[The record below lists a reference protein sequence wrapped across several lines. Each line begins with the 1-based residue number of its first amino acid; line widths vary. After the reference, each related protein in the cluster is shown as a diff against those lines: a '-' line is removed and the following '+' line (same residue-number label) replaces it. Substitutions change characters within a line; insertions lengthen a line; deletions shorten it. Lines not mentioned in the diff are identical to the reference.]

1 MNHGRQQELDFPRG
15 EQLAL
20 LRAAVLPATVRT
32 KHGGVRGSLLKSV
45 LKAID
50 DHGRGR
56 QCYVKA
62 KTLAIEVGCSLPHIK
77 RAIEAL
83 ESMSL
88 ICRERK
94 RTPKGPPCNHYWIV
108 WNELAL
114 LDSRHAARQSI
125 TGDTRH
131 TAKQSITMNE
141 QSIMVNDQSITG
153 ETCNRK
159 RKEAHKEPPPPTA
172 IEAKPSDSITAV
184 EVEED
189 DLICHARGLGL
200 FDVNAVNAARA
211 NGWNDVQLRQLFVDF
226 EQRRRRWDAI
236 RNPCGLLR
244 TWLQTLP
251 PAIPIPWPDAGQRST
266 QRREPTDQERAN
278 KFVMTRRKQMQDAR
292 CDLATIELTIRRE
305 LQQQGFTAEVCRAAG
320 YSIDDSTTA
329 GSAADRV
336 QIPRPSANSSRTGG
350 PI

>member
-62 KTLAIEVGCSLPHIK
+62 ETLKIEVGCSLAQVK

-94 RTPKGPPCNHYWIV
+94 RTPKGPSCNHYRIV

-114 LDSRHAARQSI
+114 LDSRSV
-125 TGDTRH
+125 
-131 TAKQSITMNE
+131 AKQSLTMNE
-141 QSIMVNDQSITG
+141 QSIMVNEQSITG

-251 PAIPIPWPDAGQRST
+251 PAIPIPWPDVEPRST
-266 QRREPTDQERAN
+266 KRHELSDQERAER
-278 KFVMTRRKQMQDAR
+278 FAQDLRRQGQQGGHDSQ
-292 CDLATIELTIRRE
+292 TIERTIRRALKSE
-305 LQQQGFTAEVCRAAG
+305 GYSAEVCRAVG
-320 YSIDDSTTA
+320 YPID
-329 GSAADRV
+329 AA
-336 QIPRPSANSSRTGG
+336 
-350 PI
+350 